1 MKSPTARRNHPI
13 AIAFIAL
20 MVCAASA
27 SPARTL
33 EVRVQTMQSPLATAR
48 SLTARLVE
56 NADALGGRL
65 QVDVASVDAGGFGY
79 TFDKL
84 HWECA
89 LTYDARAGWICAGDV
104 RAGGG
109 KPMRLAIAFAPTLIS
124 ARLSSAGSA
133 MSVRRDAASPD
144 VTRLLFEQVP
154 VAWLQAYAATLWKDG
169 RLQKGSLDGQLD
181 VRAKAASGVH
191 AQGSM
196 RLRGLA
202 LETPGGA
209 IATDGL
215 DLDAK
220 LSFEQKASVRKVAV
234 DASLAGGQLLAGG
247 LYAALPKTPIL
258 ASVRAQQDGGA
269 DWNLSSLGWND
280 GAVLTVTGG
289 ARWSPAAGLRALELQ
304 LQSANLATVRDRYL
318 SGWLDPA
325 GLAGVQLAGAVQ
337 GQVSMDASGW
347 RAVAMNLRHVD
358 AIDSKQRFALRG
370 VDGSLHW
377 ASAATSVDGGLRWN
391 AGALFGIALG
401 PAAFKLASHDRHLTL
416 SAPASIPMLGGSL
429 RLDRFDLVPPDA
441 STGARFVFGVSLQQ
455 LQVAQLAKALGWP
468 AFGGTLDG
476 SLPSAHYA
484 DNQLVFDGA
493 LQARVFDGS
502 IAVTRLSMDRPFGV
516 DPGVSADVDIKGLDL
531 KALTGVF
538 GFGQITGRL
547 DGSIRDLRLL
557 DWTPIAFDA
566 RLYSDDKASDRRRIS
581 RRAVAD
587 LSNVGGAGIGASL
600 QAQALKLFQD
610 FGYAR
615 LGISCRLA
623 NNVCH
628 VDGVGSAGSGYT
640 IVEGSGL
647 PNIRVIGFERKVDW
661 PTLVARL
668 KAATQGE
675 IVVK

>member
-1 MKSPTARRNHPI
+1 MKSSRTTGNQTLAWVLLAATMLASAPVGARVLELRVQQVQSPI
-13 AIAFIAL
+13 A
-20 MVCAASA
+20 SA
-27 SPARTL
+27 RGFSARL
-33 EVRVQTMQSPLATAR
+33 EESATAP
-48 SLTARLVE
+48 
-56 NADALGGRL
+56 GGRL
-65 QVDVASVDAGGFGY
+65 QVDVEAIAAPGFGY
-79 TFDKL
+79 AFGKL

-89 LTYDARAGWICAGDV
+89 LAYDARDGWACAGDV
-104 RAGGG
+104 RAGSG
-109 KPMRLAIAFAPTLIS
+109 KPMRLAVIFSPKLTS
-124 ARLSSAGSA
+124 ARLSNGASAVG
-133 MSVRRDAASPD
+133 VRRDANTPAI
-144 VTRLLFEQVP
+144 TRLVFEQVP
-154 VAWLQAYAATLWKDG
+154 AAWLQAYVASAWNAG
-169 RLQKGSLDGQLD
+169 HVQKGSLDGQLD
-181 VRAKAASGVH
+181 VRATASSGVGV
-191 AQGSM
+191 QGPL
-196 RLRGLA
+196 RVRGLA
-202 LETPGGA
+202 LETASGG
-209 IATDGL
+209 IATDGI

-220 LSFEQKASVRKVAV
+220 LNFSQKASTRKLAIE
-234 DASLAGGQLLAGG
+234 ASIMGGQLLAGG

-258 ASVRAQQDGGA
+258 ASVSARQEGQS
-269 DWNLSSLGWND
+269 DWNIVALGWND
-280 GAVLTVTGG
+280 AAVLNVAGK
-289 ARWSPAAGLRALELQ
+289 ARWSPTAGLRALALQ
-304 LQSANLATVRDRYL
+304 LQSQDLATARDRYL

-325 GLAGVQLAGAVQ
+325 GLAGLKLAGSVR
-337 GQVSMDASGW
+337 GTLSMDASGW
-347 RAVAMNLRHVD
+347 HAVDVALQQVD
-358 AIDSKQRFALRG
+358 AIDGKQRFALRG
-370 VDGSLHW
+370 VDGDVRW
-377 ASAATSVDGGLRWN
+377 TADAAMQEGGLRWKE
-391 AGALFGIALG
+391 GGLFGIGMG
-401 PAAFKLASHDRHLTL
+401 PAAFKLGSHDRHLAL

-441 STGARFVFGVSLQQ
+441 STGARFVFGLSLQQ
-455 LQVAQLAKALGWP
+455 LQVAQLARVMGWP

-502 IAVTRLSMDRPFGV
+502 VAVTRLSMDRPFGV
-516 DPGVSADVDIKGLDL
+516 DPGVSADVDIEGLDL

-566 RLYSDDKASDRRRIS
+566 RLYSDDKAPGKRRIS
-581 RRAVAD
+581 QRAVAD

-628 VDGVGSAGSGYT
+628 VDGVGSAGAGYT